1 MSTPRREAS
10 ARRAAMKSMGWS
22 SQPAIITSL
31 RAVQPRNMSG
41 AWMQLPAGMCQPERL
56 RVAREEQSA
65 NISPNNVIFDTSQ
78 PDRSRVTMFA
88 HEENMPSMVFTFDTF
103 QFFMS
108 RVWSAAQSAN
118 RRCMFVTFDTSQ
130 FAASI
135 F

>member
-1 MSTPRREAS
+1 M
-10 ARRAAMKSMGWS
+10 
-22 SQPAIITSL
+22 
-31 RAVQPRNMSG
+31 
-41 AWMQLPAGMCQPERL
+41 
-56 RVAREEQSA
+56 AREEQSA

-78 PDRSRVTMFA
+78 PDRSRVAMFA

-130 FAASI
+130 FVASI